1 MNVHSY
7 LIERFIIAKKKN
19 TDKYQRIL
27 DAAIKV
33 FAEQGFFQSTIAQI
47 AKAAGVADGTIY
59 LYFKNK
65 DDILV
70 QFYQYKTRQIFERF
84 RDVVNRSKTAEE
96 KLRCLI
102 RVHLQEFQKDRNMAI
117 VYQAETH
124 QYYRRND
131 ENLKEMSKMYRDI
144 ISEVVELG
152 QEEGAIRKDLYMGL
166 VKRFINGAVDEV
178 INSWIHAGGQ
188 YDLVTMADPLVDL
201 FISGIGGCR
210 NTGSTGDHPTG

>member
-1 MNVHSY
+1 MNEYS
-7 LIERFIIAKKKN
+7 FINSCCQEVIISTKKKN
-19 TDKYQRIL
+19 MAKYQRIL
-27 DAAIKV
+27 EAAITV

-47 AKAAGVADGTIY
+47 AKEAGVADGTIY

-84 RDVVNRSKTAEE
+84 RDAVSQPATAEG

-102 RVHLQEFQKDRNMAI
+102 HVHLQEFQKDRNMAI

-124 QYYRRND
+124 QNRRLGH
-131 ENLKEMSKMYRDI
+131 EQIKEMSKMYRDI

-152 QEEGAIRKDLYMGL
+152 QEEGNIRKDLYMGI
-166 VKRFINGAVDEV
+166 VKRFINGAVDDV
-178 INSWIHAGGQ
+178 INSWIHSGGK

-201 FISGIGGCR
+201 FMKGI
-210 NTGSTGDHPTG
+210 GSTGETDKGS

>member
-1 MNVHSY
+1 MNEYS
-7 LIERFIIAKKKN
+7 FIICFWGVAISTKKKN
-19 TDKYQRIL
+19 IDKYRCIL
-27 DAAIKV
+27 EAAIKV

-47 AKAAGVADGTIY
+47 AKEAGVADGTIY

-70 QFYQYKTRQIFERF
+70 QFYHFKTRQVFERF
-84 RDVVNRSKTAEE
+84 RDAVGRPATAEE

-102 RVHLQEFQKDRNMAI
+102 QAHLQEFQNDRNMAI

-124 QYYRRND
+124 QNRPLGR
-131 ENLKEMSKMYRDI
+131 EQIKEMAKMYRTI
-144 ISEVVELG
+144 IAEVVELG
-152 QEEGAIRKDLYMGL
+152 QEEGTIRRDLYTGL

-178 INSWIHAGGQ
+178 INAWIHSGGK

-201 FISGIGGCR
+201 FFRGIG
-210 NTGSTGDHPTG
+210 STRELPRQD